1 MEYGRATGERKVNL
15 GLTSYGQI
23 LFAGN
28 ETPGKPMNL
37 AKYSIAAKLYAIF
50 ALLATVMV
58 ALAMVAIV
66 NAGRHVTLTK
76 EFESAFIGA
85 ENVERINS
93 LVYAVVMESRGIYMS
108 PDIDT
113 AKKFAAGLT
122 GFNDQIGVVMQT
134 WQQSVRPEDAA
145 VFAAFAGRV
154 QKFQEFRREL
164 VRRGTEISPAS
175 GREWGD
181 NDANRSVRSA
191 LNADL
196 DMLGKLYAKRSRE
209 IYNQIAGHTG
219 TSAMEM
225 TAFGAAALLLAIIGA
240 LIIHRS
246 VARPLAAV
254 TRVTEAV
261 AAGAA
266 VQRVPY
272 VDRGDEIGALARS
285 ISVFQDAMHR
295 NAELNKTVLS
305 DAEARTRRQEQIS
318 AEIGRFGTEIEAS
331 LSELGRL
338 FEQMLSASSQLTE
351 VADLATTKTEGAA
364 QASNEAFANV
374 RGVASAA
381 DELAASISEIDRQVT
396 QSNTITVKAIDEA
409 SRTNEAV
416 RELDEA
422 GRRIGDVIK
431 LITDIAAQTNLLALN
446 ATIEAAR
453 AGTAGRGFAVVAGE
467 VKALSS
473 QTAKATDEI
482 GMQIAAMQGATQR
495 SIRAIADIERTIGDI
510 GNISGAIATAVTQ
523 QGAATQEIA
532 RSIDVAA
539 RLTNETAAEVVGV
552 GEATKDTR
560 ASATSVKTLADDL
573 AAAADNIRAQ
583 VDQFFAKLNA
593 A

>member
-23 LFAGN
+23 LLAGN

-76 EFESAFIGA
+76 EFESAFVGA

-113 AKKFAAGLT
+113 AKKFAVGLA

-196 DMLGKLYAKRSRE
+196 GMLGKLYAKRSRE

-219 TSAMEM
+219 TNAMEM

-272 VDRGDEIGALARS
+272 IDRGDEIGALARS

-318 AEIGRFGTEIEAS
+318 AEIGRFGTEVEAS

-364 QASNEAFANV
+364 QASNEAFTNV
-374 RGVASAA
+374 RDVASAA

-495 SIRAIADIERTIGDI
+495 SIQAIADIERTISDI

-539 RLTNETAAEVVGV
+539 RLTNETAAEVAGV
-552 GEATKDTR
+552 GEATQNTR

-573 AAAADNIRAQ
+573 AAAAGNIRAQ